1 MNGQQEKQLTEAEYQ
16 RIIAQQR
23 ATIELLEQEIEN
35 GKIFEQ
41 NFVNTEKAAILLCV
55 KPRTIRK
62 YNYEGKLT
70 GRKHKKESRLFFA
83 LKEVLAYRKKVFRHW
98 ASFD

>member
-1 MNGQQEKQLTEAEYQ
+1 MNGAQKKPLTEAEYQ
-16 RIIAQQR
+16 DLIAQQR

-35 GKIFEQ
+35 GKIFEN

-62 YNYEGKLT
+62 YNNEGQLT

-83 LKEVLAYRKKVFRHW
+83 LKEVLELRKSRWRHW
-98 ASFD
+98 AVFE

>member
-1 MNGQQEKQLTEAEYQ
+1 MNGTQKEPLTEAAYQ
-16 RIIAQQR
+16 EIIAQQR

-35 GKIFEQ
+35 GKIYEH

-62 YNYEGKLT
+62 YNQQGQLT
-70 GRKHKKESRLFFA
+70 GRKHKKESRLFFP
-83 LKEVLAYRKKVFRHW
+83 LKEVLALRKKRWKHW
-98 ASFD
+98 AVFD

>member
-1 MNGQQEKQLTEAEYQ
+1 MNGAQKKTLTETEYQ
-16 RIIAQQR
+16 DLIAQQR

-35 GKIFEQ
+35 GKIYEN

-62 YNYEGKLT
+62 YNHEGQLT
-70 GRKHKKESRLFFA
+70 GRKHKKESRLFFS
-83 LKEVLAYRKKVFRHW
+83 LKEVLALRESRWVHW
-98 ASFD
+98 SVAE

>member
-1 MNGQQEKQLTEAEYQ
+1 MNGAQKKQLTEAEYQ
-16 RIIAQQR
+16 DIIAQQR

-35 GKIFEQ
+35 GKIFEN

-62 YNYEGKLT
+62 YNNEGKLT

-83 LKEVLAYRKKVFRHW
+83 LKDVLDYRKKIFRHW
-98 ASFD
+98 ASFE

>member
-1 MNGQQEKQLTEAEYQ
+1 MNGAQKKPLTEAEYQ
-16 RIIAQQR
+16 DLIEQQR

-35 GKIFEQ
+35 GKIYEN

-62 YNYEGKLT
+62 YNYEGQLT

-83 LKEVLAYRKKVFRHW
+83 LKEVLALRKRRWRHW
-98 ASFD
+98 AVFE